1 MTAKFVVFAGETQD
15 KLPPLYWFPKLHKR
29 PFKSRLIANSS
40 SCTSTEL
47 SKLLASCLTTIKVR
61 LKAKIRNRY
70 NQIQHLTQDTI
81 WKSDK
86 NTRKHHTQKDQDV
99 SPFPAGDH
107 KAARNRQDSM
117 KDMKHK

>member
-15 KLPPLYWFPKLHKR
+15 KLPQLYWFPKLHKR

-86 NTRKHHTQKDQDV
+86 TTRKHHTQKTKMSALSQQVTTRLQGTDKT
-99 SPFPAGDH
+99 A
-107 KAARNRQDSM
+107 
-117 KDMKHK
+117 